1 MKVLTFFLLLSATTL
16 VGAHTPPRGAEAS
29 ADRPLN
35 LSARK
40 SAAPVTDATVILINP
55 QAGTAEALPYGA
67 GFENRQQGSTAG
79 NGNGNDNGN
88 GNGSGSSGGSGS
100 GGSSGNGGGGRGGSG
115 RGR

>member
-1 MKVLTFFLLLSATTL
+1 MKVLTFFFLLLSATTL
-16 VGAHTPPRGAEAS
+16 VGAQTPPRGAEAS

-79 NGNGNDNGN
+79 NGNGNGNANGN
-88 GNGSGSSGGSGS
+88 GSSGGSGS